1 MNKKTK
7 AKILP
12 IFFPRPEG
20 LEKKMKTE
28 LIALIDAGT
37 KTLNSQ
43 SCVLAKAKNEL
54 ARLKE
59 QLKELKQCRAPQVV
73 KSGTPATEPI

>member
-1 MNKKTK
+1 MSKKTK

-20 LEKKMKTE
+20 LEKKTKTE
-28 LIALIDAGT
+28 LITLIDAGT
-37 KTLNSQ
+37 ETLNSQ
-43 SCVLAKAKNEL
+43 SCELAKAKNEL

-59 QLKELKQCRAPQVV
+59 QLKELKRVRAPEIIV
-73 KSGTPATEPI
+73 SGTPATEPV

>member
-1 MNKKTK
+1 MSKKTQ

-20 LEKKMKTE
+20 LEKKTKTE

-43 SCVLAKAKNEL
+43 SCDLAKAKNEL

-59 QLKELKQCRAPQVV
+59 QLKELKPKKAAKVV
-73 KSGTPATEPI
+73 VPATEYA

>member
-1 MNKKTK
+1 MSKNTK

-20 LEKKMKTE
+20 LEKKAKTE

-43 SCVLAKAKNEL
+43 SCDLAKAKNEL

-59 QLKELKQCRAPQVV
+59 QLKELKPKKAAKVV
-73 KSGTPATEPI
+73 TPATEPI

>member
-1 MNKKTK
+1 MSKKTK

-20 LEKKMKTE
+20 LEKKAKTE

-37 KTLNSQ
+37 ETLNSQ
-43 SCVLAKAKNEL
+43 SRELAKAKNEL

-59 QLKELKQCRAPQVV
+59 QLKELKPKKAAKVV
-73 KSGTPATEPI
+73 TPATENV

>member
-1 MNKKTK
+1 MSKKTK

-20 LEKKMKTE
+20 LEKKAKTE

-43 SCVLAKAKNEL
+43 SCDLAKAKNEL

-59 QLKELKQCRAPQVV
+59 QLKELKPKKAAKVV
-73 KSGTPATEPI
+73 TPATEPI

>member
-1 MNKKTK
+1 MNKKTKTK

-20 LEKKMKTE
+20 LEKKTKTE

-43 SCVLAKAKNEL
+43 SCDLAKAKNEL

-59 QLKELKQCRAPQVV
+59 QLKELKPKKSAKVV
-73 KSGTPATEPI
+73 VPATENA

>member
-1 MNKKTK
+1 MNKKSRTK
-7 AKILP
+7 SKILP

-20 LEKKMKTE
+20 LEKKTKTE

-37 KTLNSQ
+37 RTLNSQ
-43 SCVLAKAKNEL
+43 SCELAKAKNEL

-59 QLKELKQCRAPQVV
+59 QLKELKPKKAAKVV
-73 KSGTPATEPI
+73 TPATENV

>member
-1 MNKKTK
+1 MNKKNKTK

-12 IFFPRPEG
+12 IVFLRPEG
-20 LEKKMKTE
+20 LEKKAKTE

-37 KTLNSQ
+37 ETLNSQ
-43 SCVLAKAKNEL
+43 SCDLAKAKNEL

-59 QLKELKQCRAPQVV
+59 QLKELKPKKAAKVV
-73 KSGTPATEPI
+73 TPATEPI

>member
-1 MNKKTK
+1 MSKKTK

-20 LEKKMKTE
+20 LEKKTKTE
-28 LIALIDAGT
+28 LIAMIDAGT

-43 SCVLAKAKNEL
+43 SCELAKAKNEL

-59 QLKELKQCRAPQVV
+59 QLKELKPKKAANVV
-73 KSGTPATEPI
+73 VPATENA

>member
-1 MNKKTK
+1 MSKNTK

-12 IFFPRPEG
+12 IFSPRPEG
-20 LEKKMKTE
+20 LEKKTKTE

-37 KTLNSQ
+37 KTINSQ
-43 SCVLAKAKNEL
+43 SCDLAKAKNEL

-59 QLKELKQCRAPQVV
+59 QLKELKPKKAAKVV
-73 KSGTPATEPI
+73 TPATENV

>member
-1 MNKKTK
+1 MNKKSKTK
-7 AKILP
+7 SKILP

-20 LEKKMKTE
+20 LEKKTKTE

-37 KTLNSQ
+37 RTLNSQ
-43 SCVLAKAKNEL
+43 SCDLAKAKNEL

-59 QLKELKQCRAPQVV
+59 QLKELKPKKAAKVV
-73 KSGTPATEPI
+73 VPATEPI

>member
-1 MNKKTK
+1 MSKKTK

-12 IFFPRPEG
+12 IFFHRPEG
-20 LEKKMKTE
+20 LEKKAKTE

-43 SCVLAKAKNEL
+43 SCDLAKAKNEL

-59 QLKELKQCRAPQVV
+59 QLKELKPKKAAKVV
-73 KSGTPATEPI
+73 TPATENV

>member
-1 MNKKTK
+1 MSKKTK

-12 IFFPRPEG
+12 IVFPRPEG
-20 LEKKMKTE
+20 LEKKTKTE

-37 KTLNSQ
+37 ETLNSQ
-43 SCVLAKAKNEL
+43 SCELAKAKNEL

-59 QLKELKQCRAPQVV
+59 QLKELKPKKAAKVV
-73 KSGTPATEPI
+73 TPATEPI

>member
-1 MNKKTK
+1 MNKKTKTK

-20 LEKKMKTE
+20 LEKKTKTE

-43 SCVLAKAKNEL
+43 SCDLAKAKNEL

-59 QLKELKQCRAPQVV
+59 QLKELKPKKAAKVV
-73 KSGTPATEPI
+73 VPATENA